1 MMVYWSF
8 VLIPTLLSLSESMKR
23 NRGATSIVLAM
34 IFVSLFFFMG
44 LRETAGDYP
53 TYLNLY
59 ELLAGSDLEASLSS
73 VEPIYGLLN
82 WLSSHLGLGLYGVNS
97 VCALVF
103 LYCLGRVASKEK
115 LPLLL
120 TTLAIPYFV
129 IVVGMGYTRQG
140 VAAAL
145 VMLSIMHLRE
155 NRLPLAC
162 LAILVG
168 TGFHFSAFAAMALP
182 LFVRTRN
189 QMGLRWVASRAAV
202 VAIIAASA
210 QTFLN
215 DRIDTYVS
223 NYLELDRY
231 ESSGALL
238 RSLVTA
244 VAGVAFF
251 IWRKELKRTHPDYG
265 LWLPFALIA
274 LVCPPLSFV
283 ASTPVDRMGLYLL
296 PFQIITF
303 ARLPVVING
312 GRSALSAKTVI
323 LCGYLVYFYTWLH
336 LGAYAGDLWLPYRWI
351 FS

>member
-8 VLIPTLLSLSESMKR
+8 VLIPTLLSLSESMRR
-23 NRGATSIVLAM
+23 NRGLTTVLLGV

-44 LRETAGDYP
+44 LRETAGDYT

-59 ELLAGSDLEASLSS
+59 ELLAGADLETSLSS

-82 WLSSHLGLGLYGVNS
+82 WISSHLGWGLYGVNS
-97 VCALVF
+97 ACALVF
-103 LYCLGRVASKEK
+103 LYCLARVASREK

-155 NRLPLAC
+155 NRLLLAC

-168 TGFHFSAFAAMALP
+168 TGFHYSAFAGMALP
-182 LFVRTRN
+182 LFVRTRH
-189 QMGLRWVASRAAV
+189 QTGVRWFVSRVAV
-202 VAIIAASA
+202 LAIIAVSA
-210 QTFLN
+210 QSFLS
-215 DRIDTYVS
+215 DRIDNYVAT
-223 NYLELDRY
+223 YLEIDRY

-251 IWRKELKRTHPDYG
+251 TWRKELKRAYADYA
-265 LWLPFALIA
+265 LWQPIAVVAL
-274 LVCPPLSFV
+274 LCPPLSLV

-303 ARLPVVING
+303 SRLPVVING
-312 GRSALSAKTVI
+312 GHSALGIKLVI
-323 LCGYLVYFYTWLH
+323 LCGYLLYFYTWLH
-336 LGAYAGDLWLPYRWI
+336 LGSFAGDLWLPYRWI